1 MPLKMKVW
9 ETFSRSSDRIQL
21 LKAEFN
27 YMLLSYAEKEV
38 QPLNSQIMLVQGP
51 TLETINE
58 ETMKEELEK
67 KLLRIKII
75 QSQ

>member
-38 QPLNSQIMLVQGP
+38 QPLNSHIMLVQGP

-58 ETMKEELEK
+58 GTMKEELEK